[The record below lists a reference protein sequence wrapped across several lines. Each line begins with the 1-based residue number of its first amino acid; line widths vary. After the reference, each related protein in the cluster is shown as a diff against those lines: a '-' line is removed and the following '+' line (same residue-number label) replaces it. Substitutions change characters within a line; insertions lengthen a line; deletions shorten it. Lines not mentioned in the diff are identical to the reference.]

1 MAKHKFEENYT
12 DKKGKKWAKRCKTC
26 YTRWMTKPK
35 TNECKGKPDF
45 GSGSDKPRKDP
56 KSPRT
61 PRQQDP
67 PKPVAQLFGEAF
79 RIITQNP
86 PHEATP
92 MLNKYLKNRNP
103 NRPKKWV
110 TKDD

>member
-45 GSGSDKPRKDP
+45 GSDKDKPKKP
-56 KSPRT
+56 ST
-61 PRQQDP
+61 PRS
-67 PKPVAQLFGEAF
+67 PKVESQPVAQLFGEAF
-79 RIITQNP
+79 RIQTQFP

-92 MLNKYLKNRNP
+92 MLKKYLKNRNP
-103 NRPKKWV
+103 NRPQKWV
-110 TKDD
+110 TDDE

>member
-12 DKKGKKWAKRCKTC
+12 DTKGKKWAKRCKVC

-45 GSGSDKPRKDP
+45 GSGKDKPK
-56 KSPRT
+56 T
-61 PRQQDP
+61 PRSSTP
-67 PKPVAQLFGEAF
+67 RSKPDEKSAVSAQLFGEAF
-79 RIITQNP
+79 RIQTQFP

-92 MLNKYLKNRNP
+92 MLKKYLKNRNP

-110 TKDD
+110 NADE